1 MMYGMDIDLRS
12 KIESACF
19 LPLKV
24 DSIDW
29 SDSYHRIEIS
39 NSSIGYGAAIG
50 PGVCISQVVILPLEY
65 VHGNVIHD
73 HWGRY
78 WCTKLWLAPSLPS

>member
-12 KIESACF
+12 KIKSAWF

-24 DSIDW
+24 DLIDW

-39 NSSIGYGAAIG
+39 NSSIGYYGVAIG
-50 PGVCISQVVILPLEY
+50 PGVCISQVVIPPLEY

-73 HWGRY
+73 H
-78 WCTKLWLAPSLPS
+78 S